1 MGRASK
7 GSKLHAD
14 NRAAWTKKIREK
26 LDIKRIIKSC
36 QNSIL

>member
-26 LDIKRIIKSC
+26 LDIKRTFRGETR
-36 QNSIL
+36 SI